1 MILFSLK
8 LIIIY
13 IHVKIYINVDSYDQK
28 TFRDRSRKGKYL
40 LAKKIKLRSENENV
54 NAKNQSEN
62 MKTLEQNLTR

>member
-1 MILFSLK
+1 MLKFILMLTVMIRK
-8 LIIIY
+8 P
-13 IHVKIYINVDSYDQK
+13 
-28 TFRDRSRKGKYL
+28 FRDRSRKGKYL